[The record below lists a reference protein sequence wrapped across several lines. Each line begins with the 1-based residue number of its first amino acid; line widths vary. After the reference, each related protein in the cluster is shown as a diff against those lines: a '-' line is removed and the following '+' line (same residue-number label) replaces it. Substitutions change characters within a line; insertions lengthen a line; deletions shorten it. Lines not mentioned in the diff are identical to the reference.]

1 MFTLFLSTDRHS
13 IEECLFQLRK
23 STEFAGFEGGQSA
36 LTRATYCKEVFSSG
50 RRILWI
56 MGILLRLAKSCGIF
70 SFAHALG
77 GRQPGRDMRPGLSG
91 MSLSEL
97 RKFEGFSQ
105 GLCLGCLSAGCSG
118 HKPAGFHGFEGGQSA
133 LTRAAYCEEAFSS
146 GRRILWIMGI
156 LLRLAKSC
164 GIFSFT
170 HALGGRQPGRDMRPG
185 LRATS
190 SRVYASGKEILVLAL
205 VSEFSAVILFDRLR
219 EADFSRIV
227 IPRHRHV
234 LASAMVVLFLASG
247 LERSTSLVHGSE
259 ELGRASAGYMIVLRN
274 LRLDS

>member
-36 LTRATYCKEVFSSG
+36 LTRAAYCEEVFSSD

-77 GRQPGRDMRPGLSG
+77 GRQPGRDMRPGLRVCRCQSFENLKG
-91 MSLSEL
+91 S
-97 RKFEGFSQ
+97 RKVFVW
-105 GLCLGCLSAGCSG
+105 
-118 HKPAGFHGFEGGQSA
+118 
-133 LTRAAYCEEAFSS
+133 AAFWLVVPDTNQQAF
-146 GRRILWIMGI
+146 M
-156 LLRLAKSC
+156 
-164 GIFSFT
+164 
-170 HALGGRQPGRDMRPG
+170 
-185 LRATS
+185 ATS
-190 SRVYASGKEILVLAL
+190 SRVCASGKEILVLAL
-205 VSEFSAVILFDRLR
+205 VSDFSAVILFDRLR